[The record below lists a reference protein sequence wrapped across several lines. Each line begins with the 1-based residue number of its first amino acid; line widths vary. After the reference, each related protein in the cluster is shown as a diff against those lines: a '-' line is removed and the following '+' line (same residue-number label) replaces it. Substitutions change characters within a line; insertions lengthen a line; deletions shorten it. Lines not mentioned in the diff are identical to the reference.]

1 MAARRRLVVKVFISY
16 SRECRD
22 TVTALAEDVRDA
34 SHDPWFDEK
43 LTGGQRWWDSILEQI
58 RACDAF
64 LYALS
69 PDSLES
75 EACRREFRYAQQL
88 GKPVVPVR
96 LSEQVMP
103 GFLPSPLTE
112 VHCVDYLVPG
122 SKHAYKALERAL
134 HNLSPAAPLP
144 DPLPPPP
151 QVPVSYLV
159 ALRERIEAASLD
171 QKEQIVLVF
180 ELRDKFRSGRPGSEI
195 ALLLDLLKRRDDLY
209 AKVEREIDSVL
220 AEIRQGGVGRP
231 PGPDLDQARIEALVR
246 IRDLFVQRR
255 EQLLRAAADEEAKRD
270 RIDTSVPAVAGSAS
284 SEPLPPKTGR
294 AAGSAGQ
301 PSRKQRPA
309 GNEGPKMPDGAERIP
324 RSIRLDEAPT
334 ICERVMRRVV
344 ASHECW
350 VFEVDQNNSFELSLD
365 DSEPHCI
372 VATATLR
379 DTVTA
384 PSSEHLKALEWEL
397 KEHSFAK
404 GAAGAAA
411 VYATGGLAA
420 LALLSKS
427 VRDLLM
433 TYEATRSWP
442 VPRSGALAMPAAE
455 LALALQ
461 RVAKDAEAIG
471 VRRKKQ

>member
-1 MAARRRLVVKVFISY
+1 MVKVFISY
-16 SRECRD
+16 SRERRD
-22 TVTALAEDVRDA
+22 TVAALAEDVRDA
-34 SHDPWFDEK
+34 SHEPWFDEK

-58 RACDAF
+58 RDCDAF

-103 GFLPSPLTE
+103 EFLPGPLTE

-134 HNLSPAAPLP
+134 HNLPPAAPLP
-144 DPLPPPP
+144 DPMPAPPP
-151 QVPVSYLV
+151 VPVSYLV

-180 ELRDKFRSGRPGSEI
+180 ELRDKFRSGRPGAEI

-246 IRDLFVQRR
+246 IRDLCIRRR
-255 EQLLRAAADEEAKRD
+255 EQLLREAADAEGKRRVD
-270 RIDTSVPAVAGSAS
+270 LPVPVAAGSAS
-284 SEPLPPKTGR
+284 IEPLPPKTGP
-294 AAGSAGQ
+294 GSDSIGQ
-301 PSRKQRPA
+301 PSRKKRPA
-309 GNEGPKMPDGAERIP
+309 GNEGPKVPHEGAKMPDGAERIP

-344 ASHECW
+344 IGHECW

-384 PSSEHLKALEWEL
+384 PSSEHLKGLEWEL